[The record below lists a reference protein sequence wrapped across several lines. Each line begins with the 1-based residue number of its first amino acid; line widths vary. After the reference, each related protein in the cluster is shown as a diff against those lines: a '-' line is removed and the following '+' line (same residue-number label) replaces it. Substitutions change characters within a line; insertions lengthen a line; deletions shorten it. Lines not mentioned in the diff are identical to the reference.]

1 MLNSVNLNDKTYEE
15 LLAEAIAHI
24 PLYSKEWTNFNVSD
38 PGITLLQNLTA
49 FQLLQQENINDVPER
64 VQRKLLKLL
73 GCVERENR
81 AAMALVQAPPE
92 GGPILPEGHLLWSGD
107 IPFETVEETPL
118 SAWGLSRVLALKKDR
133 RRDLTR
139 LLEAGAEAF
148 PFGRNPEPGDA
159 LVCVLSGTPEVGV
172 PVRLWFQVS
181 EEELRT
187 PFSSELEVPPF
198 AKIRWQYYTA
208 QGWAVADAEDETSGF
223 LRSGQVTLTLN
234 GGLPVPWEE
243 EGCAFRCLLE
253 AAEYDRTPR
262 LRSLAAHLFPMEQRL
277 TSVRC
282 FSDSGP
288 ELELRGR
295 LPMLGNL
302 LVFRRETPETPYR
315 VCRDFQVEETPWSL
329 LLRFEERAEMERA
342 EDPEALRVLCYD
354 NEMVHQR
361 LLGPVYGYDGQTV
374 PLGLAKNILP
384 ESVLLAVEDE
394 AGVSFVPPET
404 AGPNGFFYHV
414 RSQSGEAVIDDPGQG
429 GQTLLLAG
437 CAVTQGARGNLRSR
451 AVLEQR
457 GGYDGTEVEAAWLC
471 PAPARGGVTRESM
484 RELQN
489 RFSRELLETT
499 SAVRAADY
507 EVLVRQTPGLCI
519 HKVKAT
525 VLNGKNQVKIAV
537 KPHAEGER
545 PKLSQAY
552 IHQIAAFLEPRRMLT
567 TQIQICQPRYVPVSV
582 TASLSVR
589 GMEDE
594 ARRQAEDFLRQE
606 LDYVNGPQ
614 NFGGWV
620 RLNELYQ
627 KLSGLSF
634 VGTVEALSLFPESQG
649 GVLLS
654 GDVRLEDDALCC
666 PGEIRLTVRR
676 YERRRFHHG

>member
-15 LLAEAIAHI
+15 LLAESIAHI
-24 PLYSKEWTNFNVSD
+24 PLYSGEWTNFNVSD

-49 FQLLQQENINDVPER
+49 FQLLQQESINDVPER

-73 GCVERENR
+73 GCVGRENR
-81 AAMALVQAPPE
+81 AAVALVQAPPE

-118 SAWGLSRVLALKKDR
+118 SAWGLRRVIAWRNDR

-148 PFGRNPEPGDA
+148 PFGRHPEPGDA
-159 LVCVLSGTPEVGV
+159 LVCVLSGTPEMGV

-198 AKIRWQYYTA
+198 ARLRWQYYTA
-208 QGWAVADAEDETSGF
+208 QGWADAAAEDETSGF
-223 LRSGQVTLTLN
+223 LRSGQVILTLN
-234 GGLPVPWEE
+234 GELPAVWEE

-253 AAEYDRTPR
+253 EAEYDRAPR
-262 LRSLAAHLFPMEQRL
+262 LRSLAVHLFPMEQRL
-277 TSVRC
+277 TGVRC
-282 FSDSGP
+282 FSGPGP

-302 LVFRRETPETPYR
+302 LAFRRETPEAPYR
-315 VCRDFQVEETPWSL
+315 PCRDFQAEETPWSL
-329 LLRFEERAEMERA
+329 RLRFAAEPS

-354 NEMVHQR
+354 NETVHQR
-361 LLGPVYGYDGQTV
+361 LLGPVYGYDGQAV
-374 PLGLAKNILP
+374 PLGLAKNVLP
-384 ESVLLAVEDE
+384 ESVLLAVEDQE
-394 AGVSFVPPET
+394 GVSFVPPET
-404 AGPNGFFYHV
+404 AGPGGFSYHV
-414 RSQSGEAVIDDPGQG
+414 RSQSGEAVIDDPGPG

-437 CAVTQGARGNLRSR
+437 CAVTQGARGNLRPR

-484 RELQN
+484 KELRQ

-499 SAVRAADY
+499 SAVRTADY
-507 EVLVRQTPGLCI
+507 EILVRQTPGLCV
-519 HKVKAT
+519 HKVKA
-525 VLNGKNQVKIAV
+525 VALSGKNRVKIAV
-537 KPHAEGER
+537 KPYAEGDR
-545 PKLSQAY
+545 PKLSQVY
-552 IHQIAAFLEPRRMLT
+552 IRQIADFLEPRRMLT

-582 TASLSVR
+582 TASLTVR

-594 ARRQAEDFLRQE
+594 ARRQAEEFLRRE

-614 NFGGWV
+614 DFGGWV
-620 RLNELYQ
+620 RLNKLYQ
-627 KLSGLSF
+627 KLSGLPF
-634 VGTVEALSLFPESQG
+634 VGTVEALSLFPESRG

-666 PGEIRLTVRR
+666 PGAIHLTVRR
-676 YERRRFHHG
+676 HERRGFRHG

>member
-24 PLYSKEWTNFNVSD
+24 PLYSREWTNFNVSD
-38 PGITLLQNLTA
+38 PGVTLLQNLTA
-49 FQLLQQENINDVPER
+49 FQLVQQESINDVPER
-64 VQRKLLKLL
+64 VRRKLLKLL
-73 GCVERENR
+73 GCVGRENR
-81 AAMALVQAPPE
+81 AARALIQAPPQ
-92 GGPILPEGHLLWSGD
+92 GGPILPEGHLLWSGE

-139 LLEAGAEAF
+139 LLEAGSEAF
-148 PFGRNPEPGDA
+148 PFGRSPEPGDA
-159 LVCVLSGTPEVGV
+159 LVCVFSGTPEMGV

-187 PFSSELEVPPF
+187 PFSSELEVPAF
-198 AKIRWQYYTA
+198 AKVRWQYYTA
-208 QGWAVADAEDETSGF
+208 LGWADAAAEDETCGF

-234 GGLPVPWEE
+234 GELPASWED

-253 AAEYDRTPR
+253 EAEYDRAPR
-262 LRSLAAHLFPMEQRL
+262 LCSLAAHLFLMEQRL

-282 FSDSGP
+282 FHGPGP
-288 ELELRGR
+288 ELELKGR

-302 LVFRRETPETPYR
+302 LAFRREAPEAPYR
-315 VCRDFQVEETPWSL
+315 PCGDFQVEETPWSL
-329 LLRFEERAEMERA
+329 RLRFAMEPS
-342 EDPEALRVLCYD
+342 EDLEALRVLCYD
-354 NEMVHQR
+354 GEMVHQR
-361 LLGPVYGYDGQTV
+361 LLGPVYGYDGQVV
-374 PLGLAKNILP
+374 PLGLAKNVLP

-394 AGVSFVPPET
+394 EGVSFVPPET
-404 AGPNGFFYHV
+404 AGPKGFSYHV
-414 RSQSGEAVIDDPGQG
+414 RSQTGEAVIDDPGEG

-457 GGYDGTEVEAAWLC
+457 GGYDGTEVESTWLC

-484 RELQN
+484 EELQR

-507 EVLVRQTPGLCI
+507 ETLVRQTPGLCV
-519 HKVKAT
+519 HKVRAS
-525 VLNGKNQVKIAV
+525 VLEGKNRVQIAV
-537 KPHAEGER
+537 KPYAEGER
-545 PKLSQAY
+545 PRLSQAY

-567 TQIQICQPRYVPVSV
+567 TQIQIRQPRYVPVSV
-582 TASLSVR
+582 TASLTVR

-594 ARRQAEDFLRQE
+594 ARRQAEAFLRQE

-627 KLSGLSF
+627 KLSGLPF
-634 VGTVEALSLFPESQG
+634 VGMVETLSLFPEGQG
-649 GVLLS
+649 GILLG

-676 YERRRFHHG
+676 NERRRFHHG